1 MNTRSLFLL
10 GILATISPA
19 VPAAAQSITL
29 GPSTPINGGNID
41 GWSSNQFTEQG
52 TYSGYSYS
60 FTNTTSLSLLFT
72 PESFEWYSSQNAGNI
87 VTPYV
92 VLVQNTNLEAAN
104 SQQVLAIGATQTN
117 HATGLQAANFGGGS
131 FDLAPGQEIAIGFI
145 DAKANGAGNTGS
157 VVSFFENGAPTGG
170 SWYNGGPN
178 RNEYNGRAP
187 TAVGTVIGG
196 ASSIFAA
203 RAYQFDISFSYSSL
217 ASNPGTWTGLGGG
230 MLDSTTQN
238 FALNASGDPLLRG
251 SLTDLQSAANILG
264 VSFGD
269 TYSSSGTAVAV
280 VQTNLAVVAAGGIS
294 SSKPIVFTNNS
305 FNYTINSADSI
316 GITGSTSVS
325 LVGTGTVTFTGP
337 NTYSGGT
344 TISAGTL
351 QLGDGS
357 SGHDG
362 SLAGN
367 IVNNAALVYNLNGS
381 QSYSGAIS
389 GIGAL
394 TKAGP
399 GTLTLTGNNTYTGQ
413 TRLTSGVLAINIPPA
428 AGLYEGL
435 VSSSNGADT
444 TDSIPHTSIQPV
456 ARWGASTSNGGS
468 NVFPGWA
475 NNTTWGYSGYLDN
488 TSSGSVTYT
497 FGKNF
502 DDGGYLSID
511 GYAVISDPNWADTV
525 TAQVTLTPG
534 LHSVDLRFGQG
545 GGPVGPNGTAGDNGG
560 PAYGAFGVAYNTTGN
575 TNTTGS
581 WLPMGASDPNTQ
593 FYATVGGAPNTSLV
607 MSSSTT
613 LDLSAPSAFGLV
625 ALGSLADAP
634 GSPTGHQVLLGGNTL
649 ETGIDNSSTTFSGTI
664 SGSGGLIKQGS
675 GTFTLGGTNTY
686 TGGTAISSGKLN
698 LANPLAVQN
707 STVNVSSGGALG
719 FAAGIV
725 NPILGGLGGNGSF
738 ALATTAF
745 EPVTLDVGN
754 NGQSTTYSGVLS
766 GAGGLTKQGAG
777 ILTLSSPQSYR
788 GPTVISGGT
797 IRLCPSVP
805 VDATAVYTF
814 DNAAGSTVPNAAN
827 PDVYDGTLQNGAAVT
842 TLPGSPNG
850 YALSLGAQGG
860 NAYLQVAGASNNGI
874 PTSSGTYTA
883 SAWFYGLYGP
893 GNWRTLFR
901 GSDANGDNGDHPVII
916 DTGSNNL
923 GFFGNAAGGGFIGS
937 GYSMAS
943 YNGAATWNQLTV
955 VANRGTSTYYID
967 GQEVG
972 TVPKVSTAGIFAIGD
987 FQGGDQVFSQ
997 YIDDVYIYNGTALNA
1012 AGVRQLYN
1020 ATSGG
1025 PISNLLPATSVLSIA
1040 PSSTLDLGG
1049 TNQEVV
1055 SLSDF
1060 SPGNGGS
1067 VINSNSASSVLT
1079 LSATG
1084 GSTTFSGMIQGGGLG
1099 TISLVMS
1106 GNGVQALCGSNTY
1119 TGGTTISAGTLQLG
1133 DGTSGHDGSLS
1144 TSGIIDNAALVYNM
1158 FGNQTA
1164 NYPISGTGTLTKSG
1178 PGKLTVAKAISYT
1191 GQTLLTGGT
1200 LSVTAPPPAGL
1211 YEGLVSNTSWND
1223 TNAPIPHSSV
1233 QPVAR
1238 WGTSTNAGGANV
1250 FPSWGNY
1257 TTWGYSG
1264 YLDNTSSGSVTYTFG
1279 KNFDDAVFLVIDG
1292 VSVIN
1297 NTVYYQNVTSSIT
1310 LAPGLHT
1317 VDLRFG
1323 QINETVGPNGTAG
1336 NNGGPA
1342 YDAFGLA
1349 YNTVR
1354 NTATTGTWLQMG
1366 ATGPSTQFLATN
1378 LGGAPSSSVVMSSNT
1393 TLDLSASSEFGLV
1406 GLGSLA
1412 DAPGSPTGHQ
1422 VLLGGNTLETG
1433 IDNSSTTFSGTIS
1446 GSGGLSKQGTGTFTL
1461 AGTNSYSGPTIVRAG
1476 ALDAATAASLPGYS
1490 TTGSVTVA
1498 GGAVLAVQTSNGTA
1512 GWSGGQIDSLRTSVA
1527 WANSASG
1534 LGIDTTNGDF
1544 TYGSSITQPLSLT
1557 KLGANTLV
1565 LTGSNTYSGNTTVS
1579 GGTLQLGD
1587 GKPGHDGSLAGSI
1600 VDNAAL
1606 VYNLNGNQSYSGVI
1620 SGNGSLTKAGS
1631 GTLTLAGNN
1640 ISNGKTFL
1648 TNGVLV
1654 MSAPPPPGLCEGL
1667 VSNTKGDDTT
1677 DPIPHTSIEPV
1688 ARWGASINNG
1698 DTNVFPAWGD
1708 NTTWGYS
1715 GYLDNTSSAS
1725 VTYTFGKNFDDAA
1738 FLVIDG
1744 VSVIS
1749 NTIWNQNV
1757 TGSITLGPGLHAV
1770 DLRFGQSGG
1779 NVGPNTGAYDNYGI
1793 SYNTVDNT
1801 GTSGTWHQMGA
1812 SDPNTHFYASLA
1824 GAPFSSVVMSSN
1836 TTLDLSAPSAIGLVA
1851 LGSLADAPGSPTGHQ
1866 VLLGGNTLETG
1877 LDNSSTI
1884 FSGTISGSGGLI
1896 KQGSGTFTLAGTDTY
1911 TGSTFV
1917 NSGKLNLANPLAVQ
1931 NSTVSVTSSANL
1943 TFAAGIVN
1951 PTLGGLAGGGN
1962 IALATTAFEPVTL
1975 DVGNNSQNTT
1985 YSGVLSGAGGLTKIG
2000 TGVLTVANTNA
2011 YGGPTVVQGG
2021 TLKLQGLLL
2030 GPIST
2035 AAFTSDA
2042 TSGISSSSSYTE
2054 ALAFDQ
2060 GGPLSINGVVFTNA
2074 NNVGGAG
2081 ILGSIWA
2088 ISPPIANAWPNAA
2101 NFPAGFRPNS
2111 SQRTNSLLNSF
2122 YYENNAAPVTLTI
2135 AGLVPGQSYDARI
2148 YYREWIQNDNRIAD
2162 FTFSNGV
2169 IAQSITVNED
2179 VDANGHYIDYPYIA
2193 GPNGTLTISEANDA
2207 AMLAGGSWLWYG
2219 FANQLITRTP
2229 ANLLPT
2235 KSAPSIAASAT
2246 LDLGGISQQVAS
2258 LSDYSPGN
2266 GGSIINSNSAASVLT
2281 LSPTGGSTTFSGV
2294 IQGGGTL
2301 GTISLVMGG
2310 SGTQVLTGAL
2320 LGPGSLK
2327 VDSGTLILSGTDSYT
2342 GGTTVTAGTLIAT
2355 NSEAIPHGTSLTVGA
2370 GGTLIFDPSASGA
2383 PVTNSSSVVSVP
2395 EPGTLVLLIAGAALL
2410 AMYPKRR

>member
-1 MNTRSLFLL
+1 
-10 GILATISPA
+10 
-19 VPAAAQSITL
+19 
-29 GPSTPINGGNID
+29 
-41 GWSSNQFTEQG
+41 
-52 TYSGYSYS
+52 
-60 FTNTTSLSLLFT
+60 
-72 PESFEWYSSQNAGNI
+72 
-87 VTPYV
+87 
-92 VLVQNTNLEAAN
+92 
-104 SQQVLAIGATQTN
+104 
-117 HATGLQAANFGGGS
+117 
-131 FDLAPGQEIAIGFI
+131 
-145 DAKANGAGNTGS
+145 
-157 VVSFFENGAPTGG
+157 
-170 SWYNGGPN
+170 
-178 RNEYNGRAP
+178 
-187 TAVGTVIGG
+187 
-196 ASSIFAA
+196 
-203 RAYQFDISFSYSSL
+203 ISFNYSSL
-217 ASNPGTWTGLGGG
+217 ASNPGTWTGLGGRT
-230 MLDSTTQN
+230 LDSTTQN
-238 FALNASGDPLLRG
+238 FALNASSDPLLLD
-251 SLTDLQSAANILG
+251 SLTDVQSAGNVLG

-280 VQTNLAVVAAGGIS
+280 AQTNLTVAAGGIS

-305 FNYTINSADSI
+305 LNYTINSADSI

-357 SGHDG
+357 PGHDG

-367 IVNNAALVYNLNGS
+367 IVNNAALVYNLKGS

-399 GTLTLTGNNTYTGQ
+399 GALTLTGNSSYTGR
-413 TRLTSGVLAINIPPA
+413 TRLTSGALVINIPPA

-444 TDSIPHTSIQPV
+444 TDPIPHTSIQPV

-475 NNTTWGYSGYLDN
+475 NNTTWGYGGYLDN

-502 DDGGYLSID
+502 DDAGYLSID

-534 LHSVDLRFGQG
+534 LHTIDLRFGQG
-545 GGPVGPNGTAGDNGG
+545 GGGVGPNGNAGDNGG

-581 WLPMGASDPNTQ
+581 WLPMGAGNPDTQ
-593 FYATVGGAPNTSLV
+593 FYANVGGAPNTSLV
-607 MSSSTT
+607 MSSSTS
-613 LDLSAPSAFGLV
+613 LDLSASSAFGLV

-634 GSPTGHQVLLGGNTL
+634 GSPTGHQMLLGGNTL

-675 GTFTLGGTNTY
+675 GTFTLAGANTY

-725 NPILGGLGGNGSF
+725 NPILGGLAGNGSF

-754 NGQSTTYSGVLS
+754 NGQNTTYSGNLS
-766 GAGGLTKQGAG
+766 SAGGLTKQGTG
-777 ILTLSSPQSYR
+777 ILTLTASQSYN
-788 GPTVISGGT
+788 GATVINGGT
-797 IRLCPSVP
+797 LRLRLSAP

-814 DNAAGSTVPNAAN
+814 DNASGSNVPNAAN
-827 PDVYDGTLQNGAAVT
+827 PGTYDGTLQNGAAVT
-842 TLPGSPNG
+842 TFPGSPNG

-923 GFFGNAAGGGFIGS
+923 GFFGNVAGGGFIGS

-955 VANRGTSTYYID
+955 VANGGTSTYYID

-987 FQGGDQVFSQ
+987 FQGGGQVFSQ

-1025 PISNLLPATSVLSIA
+1025 PISNLLPATTVLAIA
-1040 PSSTLDLGG
+1040 ASSTLDLGG
-1049 TNQEVV
+1049 TNQQVV
-1055 SLSDF
+1055 SLSGF

-1067 VINSNSASSVLT
+1067 VINSNTGSASVLT
-1079 LSATG
+1079 LSPG
-1084 GSTTFSGMIQGGGLG
+1084 VGSTTFSGIIQGGGSLG
-1099 TISLVMS
+1099 TISLVVS
-1106 GNGVQALCGSNTY
+1106 GNGTQVLCGSNTY
-1119 TGGTTISAGTLQLG
+1119 TGGTTINGGTLQLG
-1133 DGTSGHDGSLS
+1133 DGTSGHDGSLA
-1144 TSGIIDNAALVYNM
+1144 TSGIVNNAALVYNL

-1178 PGKLTVAKAISYT
+1178 PGKLTVANAISYT

-1200 LSVTAPPPAGL
+1200 LSVTAPPSAGL

-1238 WGTSTNAGGANV
+1238 WGTSTNAGGADV

-1297 NTVYYQNVTSSIT
+1297 NTVYYQNVTGSIT
-1310 LAPGLHT
+1310 LGPGLHT

-1366 ATGPSTQFLATN
+1366 ASGPNTQFLATN

-1422 VLLGGNTLETG
+1422 VLLGGNILETG
-1433 IDNSSTTFSGTIS
+1433 LDKSSTTFSGTIS

-1461 AGTNSYSGPTIVRAG
+1461 AGTNSYSGPTIVSAG
-1476 ALDAATAASLPGYS
+1476 ALEAATPASLPGYS

-1512 GWSGGQIDSLRTSVA
+1512 GWSGGQIDSLRASVA
-1527 WANSASG
+1527 WANNTSV

-1557 KLGANTLV
+1557 KLGANTLI

-1587 GKPGHDGSLAGSI
+1587 GTAGHDGSLAGSI
-1600 VDNAAL
+1600 VNNAAV

-1620 SGNGSLTKAGS
+1620 SGAGSLTKAGS

-1667 VSNTKGDDTT
+1667 VSNTNWVDTT
-1677 DPIPHTSIEPV
+1677 DPIPHTTIQPT
-1688 ARWGASINNG
+1688 ARWGASTNNG
-1698 DTNVFPAWGD
+1698 GANVFPSWGN

-1715 GYLDNTSSAS
+1715 GYLDNTSSGS

-1738 FLVIDG
+1738 FLLIDG

-1749 NTIWNQNV
+1749 NTTWNQNV
-1757 TGSITLGPGLHAV
+1757 TGSITLGPGLHTV

-1793 SYNTVDNT
+1793 SYNTVGNAGT
-1801 GTSGTWHQMGA
+1801 GGTWLPMGA
-1812 SDPNTHFYASLA
+1812 SGPGTQFYASLA
-1824 GAPFSSVVMSSN
+1824 GAPFSSVVMSGN
-1836 TTLDLSAPSAIGLVA
+1836 TTLDLSTSNAIGLVA
-1851 LGSLADAPGSPTGHQ
+1851 VDSLADAPGSPTGQQ
-1866 VLLGGNTLETG
+1866 VLLGGNTLQTG
-1877 LDNSSTI
+1877 LDNSSTT
-1884 FSGTISGSGGLI
+1884 FSGTISGSGGLS
-1896 KQGSGTFTLAGTDTY
+1896 KQGNGTFTLAGTNTY
-1911 TGSTFV
+1911 TGNTGI
-1917 NSGKLNLANPLAVQ
+1917 NSGKLNVANPLAVQ
-1931 NSTVSVTSSANL
+1931 NSTVNVSSSGALN
-1943 TFAAGIVN
+1943 FAAGIVN
-1951 PTLGGLAGGGN
+1951 PTLGGLAGGGH
-1962 IALATTAFEPVTL
+1962 IALTTAASEPVML
-1975 DVGNNSQNTT
+1975 NVGQNGQNTT
-1985 YSGVLSGAGGLTKIG
+1985 YSGILSGAGGLTKLG
-2000 TGVLTVANTNA
+2000 SGVLAVASSNA
-2011 YGGPTVVQGG
+2011 YAGPTVIRGG

-2030 GPIST
+2030 GTITTP
-2035 AAFTSDA
+2035 AFTSDA
-2042 TSGISSSSSYTE
+2042 SSGISSSNAYTE
-2054 ALAFDQ
+2054 ALAFKQ
-2060 GGPLSINGVVFTNA
+2060 GGPLSINGVTFANA
-2074 NNVGGAG
+2074 NNTGGAG
-2081 ILGSIWA
+2081 NLGSIWA
-2088 ISPPIANAWPNAA
+2088 LTPPLANAWSNAG
-2101 NFPAGFRPNS
+2101 NFSPGFQPNS
-2111 SQRTNSLLNSF
+2111 TQQTYSLLNNF
-2122 YYENNAAPVTLTI
+2122 YYENSGAPVTLTI
-2135 AGLVPGQSYDARI
+2135 AGLVPGQSYDARL
-2148 YYREWIQNDNRIAD
+2148 YYREWIQNDNRLAD
-2162 FTFSNGV
+2162 FTFSNGI
-2169 IAQSITVNED
+2169 IAQNATVNED
-2179 VDANGHYIDYPYIA
+2179 ADAKGHYIDYPYIA
-2193 GPNGTLTISEANDA
+2193 GPNGTLTISESNDT

-2219 FANQLITRTP
+2219 FTNQLIMKTP

-2235 KSAPSIAASAT
+2235 KSALSIAASAT

-2281 LSPTGGSTTFSGV
+2281 LSPTGGSTTFSGM

-2301 GTISLVMGG
+2301 GAISLVMSGSGIQVLSSSNTYTGGTAISAGTLELGASDSLPGDTAATVNGTLVFNMFGATISALTG
-2310 SGTQVLTGAL
+2310 SGTMNHSGSGSNTLAVGSGAFAGTIENSGGTLAL
-2320 LGPGSLK
+2320 LK
-2327 VDSGTLILSGTDSYT
+2327 SGRGQLILSGSDSYL
-2342 GGTTVTAGTLIAT
+2342 GGTTVTAGTLI
-2355 NSEAIPHGTSLTVGA
+2355 
-2370 GGTLIFDPSASGA
+2370 
-2383 PVTNSSSVVSVP
+2383 
-2395 EPGTLVLLIAGAALL
+2395 
-2410 AMYPKRR
+2410 